1 MHPSCFERWS
11 DQLMRSPI
19 SKLPI
24 SYRRPTSHVFPDP
37 RLSLPVWFC
46 RLYPITC
53 WREESRRD
61 HRSLLWQAFTAY
73 GLSVHHVYPPVLVSV
88 SPTPGPEA
96 NVCLDLL
103 RHSQRSSL
111 AYLIFLFGSSSQI
124 GKVRQ
129 ASIHP
134 NTVSVSTTCADPRL
148 SISTS
153 SSARTQC
160 CCTIIS

>member
-1 MHPSCFERWS
+1 VIPACRVFHFGYTFSQRRDSTAMHPSCFERWS

-46 RLYPITC
+46 RLYPITR
-53 WREESRRD
+53 WREESRRG

-73 GLSVHHVYPPVLVSV
+73 GLSVHHVYPSVLVSV

-96 NVCLDLL
+96 NVCPDLI
-103 RHSQRSSL
+103 RHSQRRVM
-111 AYLIFLFGSSSQI
+111 LILSFFSVPP
-124 GKVRQ
+124 VR
-129 ASIHP
+129 SG
-134 NTVSVSTTCADPRL
+134 R
-148 SISTS
+148 
-153 SSARTQC
+153 
-160 CCTIIS
+160 